1 MKRRGFLGFLSGG
14 AIWPLVAAA
23 QQTPKIPKIGYL
35 PLLLSKDT
43 TFELSDRSFENL
55 AIRTVN
61 TS

>member
-35 PLLLSKDT
+35 GVPRLLSKGT
-43 TFELSDRSFENL
+43 TFELQTKAS
-55 AIRTVN
+55 
-61 TS
+61 